1 MTSREQFE
9 AQIRLH
15 TDESEIEDRLEKAN
29 GGLNYAHPETDVAWI
44 WWQASREAVE
54 VELPEPHAHVIWV
67 QAGNAPDDYWD
78 DVEISRSE
86 QDKCCDGSDRYPV
99 YARHEVV
106 SMLDSAG
113 IKVKGE

>member
-15 TDESEIEDRLEKAN
+15 TDESEIEERLKNAN

-44 WWQASREAVE
+44 WWQASREALE
-54 VELPEPHAHVIWV
+54 VELPEEMKAREALDKGFMCDYAAGVTDTVV
-67 QAGNAPDDYWD
+67 QMRENL
-78 DVEISRSE
+78 RT
-86 QDKCCDGSDRYPV
+86 
-99 YARHEVV
+99 
-106 SMLDSAG
+106 AG